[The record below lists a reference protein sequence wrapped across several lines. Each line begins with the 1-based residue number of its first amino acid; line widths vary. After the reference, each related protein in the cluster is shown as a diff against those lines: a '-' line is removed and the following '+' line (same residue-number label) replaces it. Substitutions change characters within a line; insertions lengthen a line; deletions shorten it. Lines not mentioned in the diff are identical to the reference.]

1 MPTRPATLLRQLEA
15 TRLEYGPGRAAAKLA
30 LLERLARTGLASA
43 RQVLRLHEHLCFVRA
58 YPDSREVLAQA
69 DRMLTGFARR
79 GDLRRHRDELADSGV
94 AGCDIRYRFFW
105 PTARWLA
112 ARWPGQLAI
121 DWDEVDDPDKLAA
134 QLPLLVTPLEATWLR
149 IRKPAPRVAV
159 DRLRGRATD
168 GAFYVRRVEAMPG
181 DDFTREA
188 SFDGVEA
195 PFVLRP
201 APGTPSRTHARYER
215 APVVFRKRAPPRG
228 RPDLRAELARPPRS
242 VRAVSATAGQRLID
256 LAQEAMVTRARDL
269 DAFAYG
275 DPRDVR
281 VVDDGDGLRWA
292 LIGTTPERRPVL
304 RATYGQLALRNG
316 VPIAYAESDMLFGCA
331 DLAYNTFETFRGGE
345 SAFVFARLLAML
357 RQLFGAQSFTFEPY
371 QLGRENNEALA
382 SGAWWFYY
390 KLGFRPRSVA
400 IRALVRTELARIRR
414 DPAYRSAKRTL
425 ARLAE
430 DYLYFEPDGHR
441 AAFWP
446 QLAELGARLAP
457 SFAADAGTDREAA
470 VQACMR
476 EAARLLGVSSLRA
489 IGPGA
494 RAAWE
499 RWAPIVT
506 RLPGLEGWSAD
517 ERSALARIA
526 FAKGGRRDS
535 DYLALFDAHPKL
547 GAALRRMTGA

>member
-15 TRLEYGPGRAAAKLA
+15 TRLEYGPGRAAVKLA
-30 LLERLARTGLASA
+30 LLRPLARSRLASA

-58 YPDSREVLAQA
+58 YPDSRAVLALA
-69 DRMLTGFARR
+69 EGMLAGFARR

-105 PTARWLA
+105 PTARWLV
-112 ARWPGQLAI
+112 ARWPRQLAI

-134 QLPLLVTPLEATWLR
+134 LLPLLVTPLAATWLR
-149 IRKPAPRVAV
+149 IRKPGPRAAL
-159 DRLRGRATD
+159 DRLRGRDTD
-168 GAFYVRRVEAMPG
+168 AAFFVQRVAGMPG
-181 DDFTREA
+181 NDFTREA
-188 SFDGVEA
+188 SFDRLEP

-215 APVVFRKRAPPRG
+215 SPLVFRKQPPPRG

-242 VRAVSATAGQRLID
+242 VRAVATTAGQRLID
-256 LAQEAMVTRARDL
+256 LAQEAMVTRERDL

-281 VVDDGDGLRWA
+281 VVDDGDGLQWA
-292 LIGTTPERRPVL
+292 LIGTLPERRPVL
-304 RATYGQLALRNG
+304 RTTYGQLAMRNG
-316 VPIAYAESDMLFGCA
+316 VPVGYAESDMLFGCA

-345 SAFVFARLLAML
+345 SAFVFARLLATL
-357 RQLFGAQSFTFEPY
+357 RHVFGARSFTFEPY
-371 QLGRENNEALA
+371 QLGHDNDEGLA

-390 KLGFRPRSVA
+390 KLGFRPRSGA
-400 IRALVRTELARIRR
+400 IRTLVRTELARLRR
-414 DPAYRSAKRTL
+414 DPAYRSSRKTL

-430 DYLYFEPDGHR
+430 DYLYFEPEGRR
-441 AAFWP
+441 AAYWP
-446 QLAELGARLAP
+446 RLADLGARLAP
-457 SFAADAGTDREAA
+457 SLAAD
-470 VQACMR
+470 R
-476 EAARLLGVSSLRA
+476 EAARLLGLSSRRR
-489 IGPGA
+489 IGAGA

-499 RWAPIVT
+499 RWAPIVAS
-506 RLPGLEGWSAD
+506 LPGVGRWSAD
-517 ERSALARIA
+517 ERRALARIV

-547 GAALRRMTGA
+547 GPALRRLTGA